1 MKTIKQ
7 DTCPGLSG
15 ENILT
20 YEVGL
25 EHDKSIWLRLV
36 KSSGGGFLHSDWISV
51 DAIMDTLRKAATP
64 FTSWAVHKLFLRKSI
79 NSPAFL
85 MAVLKNEGLV
95 SPDPKKGHAFVV
107 DDVDAA
113 LEKFRARMP
122 KGAKASKKKAT
133 KAAPRKAKPK

>member
-36 KSSGGGFLHSDWISV
+36 KSSGGGYLSKEWVSIE
-51 DAIMDTLRKAATP
+51 AIASTLTQSPLP
-64 FTSWAVHKLFLRKSI
+64 FTSYVLHTHFAGKSI
-79 NSPAFL
+79 NSPSFL
-85 MAVLKNEGLV
+85 MAVLKKEGLV
-95 SPDPKKGHAFVV
+95 VPDSIKRQAFVC
-107 DDVDAA
+107 DDLDVA
-113 LEKFRARMP
+113 LDKFLARMP
-122 KGAKASKKKAT
+122 KSVKASKKKAT
-133 KAAPRKAKPK
+133 KAAPRTPKSK